1 MSKLALIIFKDPAD
15 TAKKTEHFTIKKL
28 NFLMLLKKLIAV
40 HAENYT
46 KPINTLGNNA
56 ELFIVEVGGTYSYHW
71 NLSSG

>member
-1 MSKLALIIFKDPAD
+1 MSKLALIIFKDPVH
-15 TAKKTEHFTIKKL
+15 TSKKTEHFTIKKL

-46 KPINTLGNNA
+46 KPINTLRNNA